1 MYQPS
6 RHLSTF
12 FIAGFQHYD
21 GALVINQM
29 SIGDG
34 IELCPRTRQPLR
46 PRINRPVLQWRH
58 GRLCSRRSEQP
69 GFNLVPLWSQ
79 EHPRMPHSP
88 SRQRSCSLEA
98 GSRWPVRNRQSTK
111 VGIMFDSPT
120 KFLKTLDSREFDELI
135 SIKDDLNY
143 LIDEL
148 EHEIREPED
157 FRTEHDLPLK
167 VAYVN
172 ALRCMTGL
180 TSHMSLRVNEFIN
193 SWKWEETQ

>member
-29 SIGDG
+29 SIGDS
-34 IELCPRTRQPLR
+34 IELCPEPGNPLR
-46 PRINRPVLQWRH
+46 PRINRPVLQRRH
-58 GRLCSRRSEQP
+58 DRLYPRRPEQP
-69 GFNLVPLWSQ
+69 SLDLISLWPQ
-79 EHPRMPHSP
+79 EHPRVPHSS

-98 GSRWPVRNRQSTK
+98 GSCWPVRNRYSTK
-111 VGIMFDSPT
+111 VGIMFESPT
-120 KFLKTLDSREFDELI
+120 KFLKTLDSRDFDELI

-180 TSHMSLRVNEFIN
+180 TSHMSLRVNEFID
-193 SWKWEETQ
+193 SWKWEELQ